1 MRKLLVLC
9 LIVFL
14 VSCKDKDKEAG
25 VDPDYAPGFVGS
37 YSTSTVDGNE
47 TTIQNWDITT
57 TDKNLL
63 AINYTKT
70 TKVATSGTTVE
81 FVQIYPLVDVKV
93 KGEDTFTINEV
104 VDVQQTTSTP
114 LRQRVEGEAKKVTN
128 SAGNA
133 QLDIT
138 IKYTNSATGESYDKY
153 LEFKKK

>member
-9 LIVFL
+9 LFVFL

-37 YSTSTVDGNE
+37 YSTTTVDGNE
-47 TTIQNWDITT
+47 TTIQNWDITN

-70 TKVATSGTTVE
+70 TRLAAAGTTVDI
-81 FVQIYPLVDVKV
+81 VQIYPLVDVKV
-93 KGEDTFTINEV
+93 NGEDTFTINEV
-104 VDVQQTTSTP
+104 VDVQQTTSKP
-114 LRQRVEGEAKKVTN
+114 LRQRVEGEAKKTTN

-138 IKYTNSATGESYDKY
+138 IKYTDSSSGASYEKY

>member
-14 VSCKDKDKEAG
+14 VSCKDKDKDAD

-37 YSTSTVDGNE
+37 YTTTTVDGNE
-47 TTIQNWDITT
+47 TTIQDWDVTN

-70 TKVATSGTTVE
+70 TKLAASGTTVT

-93 KGEDTFTINEV
+93 SAEDSFTINEV
-104 VDVQQTTSTP
+104 VDVQQTTTTA
-114 LRQRVEGEAKKVTN
+114 LRQRVEGTATKVTN

-138 IKYTNSATGESYDKY
+138 IKYTNSVTGESYDKY

>member
-14 VSCKDKDKEAG
+14 VSCKDKDKDAE

-37 YSTSTVDGNE
+37 YTTTTIDGNE
-47 TTIQNWDITT
+47 TTFQDWDITN

-70 TKVATSGTTVE
+70 TRVAASGTTVS
-81 FVQIYPLVDVKV
+81 FVQIYPLIEVKV
-93 KGEDTFTINEV
+93 TAEDSFTIDEV
-104 VDVQQTTSTP
+104 VDVQQTTTP
-114 LRQRVEGEAKKVTN
+114 ALRQRLEGTATKVTN

-138 IKYTNSATGESYDKY
+138 IKYTNSATGESNEKY